1 MPSLVDLPTE
11 LRQRI
16 VFLAIDFPDTL
27 TLDKPFPRNVLKF
40 LHINYRLRLDT
51 AHLISKWSPIHYIS
65 QPTQLTNLPLTPPS
79 ITINTTTYTPR
90 LHRICLDLFHDSEVN
105 RITWTCFCVGPEYY
119 SHPELIAAWA
129 STVHLLPTEA
139 IEEVYLDVTPSPNT
153 KRPGTQHR
161 IVTHPFLYD
170 KRVQTFLTNHIADVT
185 ALLNDVHAH
194 YAHGTK
200 IALTGS
206 LSGNS
211 RFYVAA
217 LQREFH
223 LDEIYFE
230 GEWIT
235 IDHARFA
242 KIDTAI
248 ERIVSKQAV
257 QQAIS
262 RGEKYPLAW
271 LRAKQW
277 GKDVKWVYAKL
288 ADQGDEDA
296 AVRDLR
302 ILVDFVMDE
311 ECKEV
316 KFLPGNSDRRA
327 FQHRVAK
334 GLGAL
339 KSESVGD
346 GSERCVVVRKVE
358 KAIRR
363 RSANYYGSS
372 RRVVEDGLRA

>member
-1 MPSLVDLPTE
+1 MRSLVDLPTE
-11 LRQRI
+11 VRQRI

-27 TLDKPFPRNVLKF
+27 MLDKPFPRNILDF
-40 LHINYRLRLDT
+40 LHINFRLRLDT

-65 QPTQLTNLPLTPPS
+65 QPTQLTKLPLKPPS
-79 ITINTTTYTPR
+79 ITINTTAYTPR
-90 LHRICLDLFHDSEVN
+90 LHRICLDLFHDSQVN
-105 RITWTCFCVGPEYY
+105 RITWTCYCVRPEYY

-129 STVHLLPTEA
+129 SIVHLLP
-139 IEEVYLDVTPSPNT
+139 IQNIDEVYLDVTPAPGS

-161 IVTHPFLYD
+161 IITHPFLYD

-185 ALLNDVHAH
+185 ALLNDIHAH
-194 YAHGTK
+194 YSRKAK
-200 IALTGS
+200 IGLTGS
-206 LSGNS
+206 LSDNS
-211 RFYVAA
+211 RLYISA
-217 LQREFH
+217 LQREFR

-230 GEWIT
+230 GEWVT

-242 KIDTAI
+242 KIDSAV

-257 QQAIS
+257 QQAVS
-262 RGEKYPLAW
+262 RGEKHPLAW

-277 GKDVKWVYAKL
+277 GKDVKWVYAKI

-296 AVRDLR
+296 AVQDLR

-311 ECKEV
+311 ERKEV
-316 KFLPGNSDRRA
+316 KFAPGNSDRRA

-346 GSERCVVVRKVE
+346 GDERHVLVRKVE
-358 KAIRR
+358 KVIRQ
-363 RSANYYGSS
+363 RSANYHGSS
-372 RRVVEDGLRA
+372 RRVVESGSRA